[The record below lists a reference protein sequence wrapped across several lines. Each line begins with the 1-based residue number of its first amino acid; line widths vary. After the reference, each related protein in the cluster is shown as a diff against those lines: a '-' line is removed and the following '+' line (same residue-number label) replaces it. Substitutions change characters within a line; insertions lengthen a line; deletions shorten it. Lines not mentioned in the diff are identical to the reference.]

1 MISFLSQYAHILN
14 VMLNAAMVL
23 IWVAYLHFF
32 TVNHLRQARNVVHID
47 LGAAEGARSRCLVTN
62 LSAKPIYVQA
72 IVAEL
77 CSGGQ
82 RSMTQITD
90 KDEIRPEDVEDPL
103 SRTNRGT
110 LQPGQTMDIGSLDN
124 LISRARIH
132 LSEDWHSDD
141 VDAVTLTVVA
151 ISGQAERLF
160 AASKIFEGEKNEN
173 GRAFVAK
180 NVLTS
185 QLGKRQTRAAYSKIL
200 REHRYR

>member
-1 MISFLSQYAHILN
+1 MISFLSEYAHILN

-47 LGAAEGARSRCLVTN
+47 LGAAEGAHSRCLVTN
-62 LSAKPIYVQA
+62 LSAKAVYVQA

-77 CSGGQ
+77 SSDKH

-110 LQPGQTMDIGSLDN
+110 LQPGQTMDIGSLEN
-124 LISRARIH
+124 LVSRARIH
-132 LSEDWHSDD
+132 LSEDWSSDD
-141 VDAVTLTVVA
+141 IDAVTLTVVG
-151 ISGQAERLF
+151 ISGQAERIF
-160 AASKIFEGEKNEN
+160 AASKTFEARNN
-173 GRAFVAK
+173 ADGRAFVAQK
-180 NVLTS
+180 VLTN
-185 QLGKRQTRAAYSKIL
+185 QLRNRETRAAFSKML
-200 REHRYR
+200 RDQPHK